1 MSASK
6 QESTILDYQ
15 TQQDKVLPRIAE
27 YYAMTLAGTKIA
39 EVSEANKNKVL
50 QNDFSLLQE
59 THSNLAFS
67 KALFSELCHDGIEIL
82 RRSMG
87 GHGTSYYS
95 GLPQILNEYSAN
107 NTLEGE
113 NTVMH
118 LQAARYVLKNYLG
131 YVTKGKTLT
140 DSVRYIAR
148 IQELNETQFAGKTS
162 WTLEEIRDVLVKA
175 IGYVVGVIGARISN
189 KEEGET

>member
-1 MSASK
+1 
-6 QESTILDYQ
+6 
-15 TQQDKVLPRIAE
+15 
-27 YYAMTLAGTKIA
+27 
-39 EVSEANKNKVL
+39 
-50 QNDFSLLQE
+50 
-59 THSNLAFS
+59 
-67 KALFSELCHDGIEIL
+67 
-82 RRSMG
+82 
-87 GHGTSYYS
+87 
-95 GLPQILNEYSAN
+95 
-107 NTLEGE
+107 
-113 NTVMH
+113 MH

-162 WTLEEIRDVLVKA
+162 WTLEEMRDVLVKA